1 MKFILFFLF
10 IFSFSFQISSFEGKF
25 RVENHLVKILS
36 GPEGGIYHDLKII
49 LDKNNDILGF
59 KRVTK
64 ATNVIS
70 QFSLDQ
76 LVEKEVALGTIKHP
90 KGDLLKPFILK
101 CPNCDAT
108 QGGDLIIKYL
118 RSGVNPKRLKYR
130 NFEIKLVREGDHWFL
145 YYKNTKIKNLKLISR
160 KIFGNLVGI
169 KKIKVNP

>member
-64 ATNVIS
+64 TTNVIS
-70 QFSLDQ
+70 QFSL
-76 LVEKEVALGTIKHP
+76 
-90 KGDLLKPFILK
+90 
-101 CPNCDAT
+101 
-108 QGGDLIIKYL
+108 
-118 RSGVNPKRLKYR
+118 
-130 NFEIKLVREGDHWFL
+130 
-145 YYKNTKIKNLKLISR
+145 
-160 KIFGNLVGI
+160 
-169 KKIKVNP
+169 